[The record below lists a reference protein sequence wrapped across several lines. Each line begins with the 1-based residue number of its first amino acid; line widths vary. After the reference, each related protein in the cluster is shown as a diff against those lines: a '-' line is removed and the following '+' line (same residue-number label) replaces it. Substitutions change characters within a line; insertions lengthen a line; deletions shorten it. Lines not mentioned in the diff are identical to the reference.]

1 MPLARRRA
9 PVKSAPDPPTF
20 TVDLAHVEAPLVLCS
35 CDGRVQAATPSAFEL
50 LARLS
55 IAIDMPARLP
65 AELWAVLDRT
75 ASAHAVQWR
84 PPGSS
89 HLVLG
94 CTRYRA
100 GDGWLLTMKEV
111 SDVHAA
117 QSRRF
122 HRQRLESTGRLVASI
137 AHELRNP
144 VASIV
149 YSADLLATYGADI
162 PPETLAE
169 TMQEMIAASSRV
181 QATVA
186 GLLDYARLGPT
197 ISMPVAL
204 DDVLTRAQGFLR
216 SVYREGSHQMRV
228 ALAPEASWVRGNT
241 LSIEQIFVNLL
252 LNAAEATSRAKPV
265 TVRISSSL
273 VPAANRGGNAMV
285 RVTVHDDGIGIP
297 PELRATVFE
306 PFFTTR
312 EEGTGLGLNNA
323 REAAESLGGRLTLED
338 AGPGAC
344 FVVHLPVGR
353 PDP

>member
-1 MPLARRRA
+1 MSGLLER
-9 PVKSAPDPPTF
+9 PTF
-20 TVDLAHVEAPLVLCS
+20 TVDFAHVEAPLLLCS
-35 CDGRVQAATPSAFEL
+35 ANGDVVAATPTSREL
-50 LARLS
+50 LYRLS
-55 IAIDMPARLP
+55 ILLEVPGRLP
-65 AELWAVLDRT
+65 TELWATLDRT
-75 ASAHAVQWR
+75 SLGTSVQWR
-84 PPGSS
+84 PPGTS
-89 HLVLG
+89 HIVLG

-100 GDGWLLTMKEV
+100 RDGFLLTMKEL

-149 YSADLLATYGADI
+149 YSADLLAMYGPNV

-169 TMQEMIAASSRV
+169 VMGEMIAATTRV

-186 GLLDYARLGPT
+186 GLLDYARLGPS
-197 ISMPVAL
+197 ISVPVAL
-204 DDVLTRAQGFLR
+204 DEVLTRAQGFLR

-228 ALAPEASWVRGNT
+228 ELAPDARIVRGNT

-252 LNAAEATSRAKPV
+252 LNAAEAATKAV
-265 TVRISSSL
+265 TVRIKASLASPPDESSDSPQL
-273 VPAANRGGNAMV
+273 VRI
-285 RVTVHDDGIGIP
+285 TVHDDGVGIP
-297 PELRATVFE
+297 PSLRESVFE

-323 REAAESLGGRLTLED
+323 REAAESLGGGLTLAESSS
-338 AGPGAC
+338 GAC
-344 FVVHLPVGR
+344 FVVWLPVGR
-353 PDP
+353 PES

>member
-1 MPLARRRA
+1 MALARRRA
-9 PVKSAPDPPTF
+9 PVRAPESSTF
-20 TVDLAHVEAPLVLCS
+20 TVDLAYVEAPLVLCS
-35 CDGRVQAATPSAFEL
+35 REGDVRAATPTALEL
-50 LARLS
+50 LARVS
-55 IAIDMPARLP
+55 ISTLFPTPLP
-65 AELWAVLDRT
+65 AELWAALDRSAT
-75 ASAHAVQWR
+75 ATAVQWR

-100 GDGWLLTMKEV
+100 RDGWLLIMKEV

-122 HRQRLESTGRLVASI
+122 HRERLESTGRLVASI

-144 VASIV
+144 IASIV
-149 YSADLLATYGADI
+149 YSADLLATYGSDI
-162 PPETLAE
+162 PPETLTE

-197 ISMPVAL
+197 ISTPVAL
-204 DDVLTRAQGFLR
+204 DEVLTRAQGFLR

-228 ALAPEASWVRGNT
+228 ALASEASCVRGNT
-241 LSIEQIFVNLL
+241 LTIEQIFVNLL
-252 LNAAEATSRAKPV
+252 LNAAEATTRKRPV
-265 TVRISSSL
+265 TVRITSSL
-273 VPAANRGGNAMV
+273 VAPLSPGGATMV
-285 RVTVHDDGIGIP
+285 RVKVHDDGIGIP
-297 PELRATVFE
+297 RELRETVFE

-312 EEGTGLGLNNA
+312 QEGTGLGLNNA

-338 AGPGAC
+338 EGSGAC
-344 FVVHLPVGR
+344 FAVYLPVGR